1 MSAPVPRPSGPF
13 VAPGSVRIFDTTLRD
28 GEQAPGAGL
37 TAAEKLEVARQLARL
52 KVDVIEAGFPAA
64 SPGDFEAVRRIAEE
78 TPQDIAVAALARCK
92 DGDPQRAIEAIKVA
106 HKPHL
111 HVFIATSDIHLKH
124 KLRVDRGTALA
135 EAVRW
140 VRHGREQLGRD
151 AEIEFSAEDAS
162 RTDIDYL
169 LQVYEAV
176 VEAGASTVNIPD
188 TVGYAIPSEF
198 GALTKRVVD
207 LVGGAATVSIHCH
220 NDLGLATA
228 NTLAAV
234 QAGARQV
241 EVTING
247 LGERAGNASLEEVVM
262 ALRTRPT
269 QFPDLGSG
277 VQTEHITAASRL
289 VSYLTGFAVQPNK
302 AIVGGNAFAHE
313 SGIHQDGVIK
323 NPLTYEIM
331 TPQSVGLSG
340 SQLTIG
346 KLSGRRGLQ
355 GKLRELGHELDGDVL
370 DAIYRQAIELAD
382 AKKEVTDADLLALV
396 EQRASEVEASV
407 VLVGWNVT
415 SSHGGNAVGTVTL
428 SVNGD
433 GTECR
438 GDRERPGQRAL
449 QGRRRHAPAAPRLAP
464 DADRV
469 RDQGRVGRRGR
480 AGPGTGPLPPLV
492 GRGTRRARRVRPRVI
507 HEHHRGVARRL
518 SRRDQQAPWRRDQRG
533 RRGIREPAGRRGPAM
548 TEADLQTYRIATIPG
563 DGVGPEV
570 VEAARRVV
578 EAAGGG
584 SDSGRLA
591 GDPRRWHRDRHLRCR
606 DPPRGCRGVRRGG
619 RDPARR
625 RGRAEMVRP
634 RRAFAPSRPC
644 SPCVAASA
652 CSRTCA
658 RSRSTRPSWRPP
670 RPRRAARRGRP
681 AHRPRADRRLY
692 FGEREEPRARPA
704 NGGARHD
711 AVPEDEISRIV
722 RLAFELARGRRA
734 G

>member
-1 MSAPVPRPSGPF
+1 MSGAS

-64 SPGDFEAVRRIAEE
+64 SPGDFEAVRRIAQE
-78 TPQDIAVAALARCK
+78 TKGGIAVAALARCR
-92 DGDPQRAIEAIKVA
+92 DGDPQRAIEAIRVA
-106 HKPHL
+106 ERPHL

-124 KLRVDRGTALA
+124 KLRLTREEALA

-140 VRHGREQLGRD
+140 VRHGREQLGDD

-162 RTDIDYL
+162 RTDTDFL
-169 LQVYEAV
+169 LQVYAAV

-207 LVGGAATVSIHCH
+207 LVGRDATVSIHCH

-269 QFPDLGSG
+269 QFPELGSS
-277 VQTEHITAASRL
+277 VQTEQITPASRL
-289 VSYLTGFAVQPNK
+289 VSYLTGFAIQPNK

-331 TPQSVGLSG
+331 TPQSIGLSG

-355 GKLRELGHELDGDVL
+355 GKLKELGHDVEGEAL
-370 DAIYRQAIELAD
+370 DAVYRQAIALAD

-396 EQRASEVEASV
+396 EARASEVPASV
-407 VLVGWNVT
+407 ELVGWSVT
-415 SSHGGNAVGTVTL
+415 SSHGGNATGSVTL
-428 SVNGD
+428 TVRGEDRTAEATGNGPVD
-433 GTECR
+433 ALYSAV
-438 GDRERPGQRAL
+438 DAAL
-449 QGRRRHAPAAPRLAP
+449 QPVFGWRPVLIEWEIKAVSAGEDAQGQVLVRCRRSSDEGPGALVVSGHGLSTNIIEASIEGYLVGVNKLHGAEINGVDVAF
-464 DADRV
+464 
-469 RDQGRVGRRGR
+469 VGRRT
-480 AGPGTGPLPPLV
+480 AEELP
-492 GRGTRRARRVRPRVI
+492 
-507 HEHHRGVARRL
+507 
-518 SRRDQQAPWRRDQRG
+518 
-533 RRGIREPAGRRGPAM
+533 
-548 TEADLQTYRIATIPG
+548 
-563 DGVGPEV
+563 
-570 VEAARRVV
+570 
-578 EAAGGG
+578 
-584 SDSGRLA
+584 
-591 GDPRRWHRDRHLRCR
+591 
-606 DPPRGCRGVRRGG
+606 
-619 RDPARR
+619 
-625 RGRAEMVRP
+625 
-634 RRAFAPSRPC
+634 
-644 SPCVAASA
+644 
-652 CSRTCA
+652 
-658 RSRSTRPSWRPP
+658 
-670 RPRRAARRGRP
+670 
-681 AHRPRADRRLY
+681 
-692 FGEREEPRARPA
+692 
-704 NGGARHD
+704 
-711 AVPEDEISRIV
+711 
-722 RLAFELARGRRA
+722 
-734 G
+734 

>member
-1 MSAPVPRPSGPF
+1 MSAPVPRPAAPF
-13 VAPGSVRIFDTTLRD
+13 VAPGTVRIFDTTLRD

-64 SPGDFEAVRRIAEE
+64 SPGDFEAVRRIAQD
-78 TPQDIAVAALARCK
+78 TPQDIAVAALARCR

-106 HKPHL
+106 HRPHL

-124 KLRVDRGTALA
+124 KLRVDRETALA

-169 LQVYEAV
+169 MQVYEAV

-277 VQTEHITAASRL
+277 VQTEHITSASRL

-331 TPQSVGLSG
+331 TPQSIGLSG

-355 GKLRELGHELDGDVL
+355 GKLRELGHELEGDAL
-370 DAIYRQAIELAD
+370 DSIYRQAIELAD

-396 EQRASEVEASV
+396 EQRASEVEASI
-407 VLVGWNVT
+407 VLVGWSVT

-428 SVNGD
+428 NVNGEERSAEATGNGPVNALFKAVD
-433 GTECR
+433 DTLQPLLGWHPTLTEYEIKAVSAGEDAQGQALVRCR
-438 GDRERPGQRAL
+438 RSSDE
-449 QGRRRHAPAAPRLAP
+449 
-464 DADRV
+464 
-469 RDQGRVGRRGR
+469 
-480 AGPGTGPLPPLV
+480 GPGALVVSGHGLSTNIIEASLDAYLV
-492 GRGTRRARRVRPRVI
+492 GTNKLHGADI
-507 HEHHRGVARRL
+507 NGVAVAFAN
-518 SRRDQQAPWRRDQRG
+518 QQA
-533 RRGIREPAGRRGPAM
+533 
-548 TEADLQTYRIATIPG
+548 G
-563 DGVGPEV
+563 DGLP
-570 VEAARRVV
+570 
-578 EAAGGG
+578 
-584 SDSGRLA
+584 
-591 GDPRRWHRDRHLRCR
+591 
-606 DPPRGCRGVRRGG
+606 
-619 RDPARR
+619 
-625 RGRAEMVRP
+625 
-634 RRAFAPSRPC
+634 
-644 SPCVAASA
+644 
-652 CSRTCA
+652 
-658 RSRSTRPSWRPP
+658 
-670 RPRRAARRGRP
+670 
-681 AHRPRADRRLY
+681 
-692 FGEREEPRARPA
+692 
-704 NGGARHD
+704 
-711 AVPEDEISRIV
+711 
-722 RLAFELARGRRA
+722 
-734 G
+734 